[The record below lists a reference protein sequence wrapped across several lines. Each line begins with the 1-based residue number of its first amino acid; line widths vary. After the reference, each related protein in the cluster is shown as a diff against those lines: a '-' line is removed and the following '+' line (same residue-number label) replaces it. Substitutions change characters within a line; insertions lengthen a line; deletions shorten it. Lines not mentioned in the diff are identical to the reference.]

1 MLIKGLIN
9 MVNRAFEGVFG
20 YQVQLIVGTCIL
32 RMLPDW
38 KQLNA
43 YARKRSQQDA
53 REKLLTEDRVVQS
66 TRFVKP
72 DAWYG
77 QRRPCA

>member
-1 MLIKGLIN
+1 MLIN

-53 REKLLTEDRVVQS
+53 REKLLTEDRLTGLFNRRGLLS
-66 TRFVKP
+66 